1 MEGLRLSPELIE
13 ALRRADWPGNVRQLE
28 NAVARMVAMSGGG
41 DIRADAF
48 EPANAQGPAIEGA
61 LTWKEQLDAF
71 ERGLIAEALSAADGN
86 QSEAARRLGMSRS
99 SLIDRLKKYGLSSSA
114 E

>member
-1 MEGLRLSPELIE
+1 
-13 ALRRADWPGNVRQLE
+13 
-28 NAVARMVAMSGGG
+28 VAMSGGG

-48 EPANAQGPAIEGA
+48 VPANAEGPAPEGG
-61 LTWKEQLDAF
+61 LTWREQLDAF
-71 ERGLIAEALSAADGN
+71 ERGLIADALSSADGN

-99 SLIDRLKKYGLSSSA
+99 SLIDRLKKYGLTSSA